1 MDTPRPAANKSPGRG
16 RKAFADER
24 GVIVSWL
31 LRLALWFLIVAIALF
46 DIGAV
51 AVNYF
56 GLDSRADDI
65 AIAVATDVAD
75 GSVSG
80 PTAIQEDAAALAAAA
95 SSMSVCGGE
104 QTPSSSDVSAPSERS
119 SPQPQRRARGPAEP
133 PRRVRHGILALTLES
148 KRWAARTS

>member
-80 PTAIQEDAAALAAAA
+80 PTAIQEDAAALAAASGARLLGARLDARGVLHVRVRRRANTFVLGRFGAFRKIVTATAKA
-95 SSMSVCGGE
+95 SSG
-104 QTPSSSDVSAPSERS
+104 TR
-119 SPQPQRRARGPAEP
+119 
-133 PRRVRHGILALTLES
+133 
-148 KRWAARTS
+148 